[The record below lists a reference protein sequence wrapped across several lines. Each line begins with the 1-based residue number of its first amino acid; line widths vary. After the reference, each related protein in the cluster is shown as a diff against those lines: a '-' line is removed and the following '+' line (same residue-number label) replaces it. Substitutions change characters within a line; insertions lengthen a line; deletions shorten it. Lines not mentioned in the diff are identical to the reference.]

1 MSVEMKTREEVAA
14 QIGARLREVRQAR
27 RYSQEKLGRLTDL
40 SRETIRKVEAG
51 ETLPELLTLDVMA
64 QALEVPLTMLLP
76 EGSDKRALFNAW
88 DLALEQIAV

>member
-1 MSVEMKTREEVAA
+1 
-14 QIGARLREVRQAR
+14 
-27 RYSQEKLGRLTDL
+27 LGRLTDL